1 MPSRERRIAVA
12 KAKAFTVVGAFQS
25 RAAAE
30 SAIDELRKA
39 GFDNEDIGIAVRDDA
54 PATPSTPAE
63 KRNRLDDM
71 AAAGAAAGGTIGAL
85 AGAIATGLIPG
96 MGQVVAAG
104 LLAGILGGTLV
115 GAATGTLVGAL
126 IGLGIPEEDAR
137 YYDRE
142 FLAGR
147 AVVAVRAPGRSR
159 EVAELLRRYGAYS
172 VSTASEARAVVGPDA
187 VPQQGTSRAPR
198 SGP

>member
-1 MPSRERRIAVA
+1 VA
-12 KAKAFTVVGAFQS
+12 NAKAFTVVGAFQG

-30 SAIDELRKA
+30 SAIEELRKA
-39 GFDNEDIGIAVRDDA
+39 GFGNEDIGIAVREEA
-54 PATPSTPAE
+54 AATASTPAE
-63 KRNRLDDM
+63 KGNRLDDM

-104 LLAGILGGTLV
+104 LLAGIVGGTLV
-115 GAATGTLVGAL
+115 GAATGGLVGAL

-142 FLAGR
+142 FLAGG
-147 AVVAVRAPGRSR
+147 AVVAVRAPGRSK
-159 EVAELLRRYGAYS
+159 EVAEILRRHAAYS
-172 VSTASEARAVVGPDA
+172 VSTAAERRAAAAPSATAR
-187 VPQQGTSRAPR
+187 QGTKRAP
-198 SGP
+198 